1 MLFHHLLTLTTFSS
15 WQAGLSWVEFFA
27 GKAEASR
34 MFEWAGHRTAKLDI
48 EYMRDYNGPV
58 NPMDLTT
65 CPGMACLVLI
75 FHIYEQ

>member
-1 MLFHHLLTLTTFSS
+1 
-15 WQAGLSWVEFFA
+15 
-27 GKAEASR
+27 